1 MLLVLPVG
9 SDHSDLAPALDILA
23 LIGGRL
29 TSLGVLLSES
39 VVCLFVR
46 NRFFVLFTSSHRR
59 ESNAFSFFILKYEK
73 TNKHTCLGLDT
84 TNR

>member
-1 MLLVLPVG
+1 MLMLLVLPVG

-39 VVCLFVR
+39 VVCLFVCLSGTV
-46 NRFFVLFTSSHRR
+46 FPFCLLPHTGGSQMLFLSLS
-59 ESNAFSFFILKYEK
+59 
-73 TNKHTCLGLDT
+73 
-84 TNR
+84 

>member
-1 MLLVLPVG
+1 MLMLLVLPVG

-39 VVCLFVR
+39 VVCLSGTV
-46 NRFFVLFTSSHRR
+46 
-59 ESNAFSFFILKYEK
+59 FSFRLLP
-73 TNKHTCLGLDT
+73 HTGGMRVKCFFFLY
-84 TNR
+84 REI